1 MVWCGR
7 VGLGRLVTLCAN
19 GGEFAETLLPPWPES
34 LGVNDQI
41 RPGVLIVAERCRH
54 ARARARTYVRAL
66 CTPLGLAVEWCR
78 SDSALLLVTK

>member
-34 LGVNDQI
+34 LGGGGVNDQI

-54 ARARARTYVRAL
+54 ARARAHVRTCIVYAI
-66 CTPLGLAVEWCR
+66 GASCR
-78 SDSALLLVTK
+78 VV